1 MDRALIRL
9 LLVILGLVLA
19 AVWLLAGI
27 IPFAA
32 PAWIPPSSV
41 IALAVAMLL

>member
-1 MDRALIRL
+1 MDRPLIRL

-19 AVWLLAGI
+19 VVWLLAGV
-27 IPFAA
+27 IPFTA
-32 PAWIPPSSV
+32 PAWVPPSSV

>member
-1 MDRALIRL
+1 MDRPLIRL
-9 LLVILGLVLA
+9 LLAVLA
-19 AVWLLAGI
+19 MVLAVVWLLAGI
-27 IPFAA
+27 VPFAA

>member
-9 LLVILGLVLA
+9 LLVILALVLA
-19 AVWLLAGI
+19 VTWLLAGI
-27 IPFAA
+27 VPFTA
-32 PAWIPPSSV
+32 PAWMPPSSV